1 MVTYFFVEPIE
12 ETVVTFNNLPIYP
25 TYWRMAAER
34 PFGTQHR
41 SGLSFVRGRSGNE
54 MLESMQ
60 QAAILFRYGR
70 HARGVADFAPEES
83 RLPGLFSTIRQNESY
98 TKRLR

>member
-1 MVTYFFVEPIE
+1 
-12 ETVVTFNNLPIYP
+12 
-25 TYWRMAAER
+25 
-34 PFGTQHR
+34 
-41 SGLSFVRGRSGNE
+41 